1 MVLSAQ
7 LTPQQLRRR
16 PKMVNPTSLS
26 AATFPGHDGNFEPIV
41 ERKCPSSTPYK

>member
-16 PKMVNPTSLS
+16 PKVVNPTSLF
-26 AATFPGHDGNFEPIV
+26 ATTFSGHDGNFEPTV
-41 ERKCPSSTPYK
+41 ERKCPSSTPHK